1 MKQSITC
8 KVLKLLKEIP
18 KGKVTTYKELA
29 IACNFKCYRAIGQIL
44 KRNPRPDLYP
54 CYRVIKSDGGI
65 GGYSGS
71 DPKSIKRKIG
81 QKIFKFYGQKDKH
94 EGGNSRNN
102 FERYKTECK
111 EES

>member
-54 CYRVIKSDGGI
+54 CYRVIKSDGRI

-81 QKIFKFYGQKDKH
+81 LLKKDGIKIKNGKIDLNKYLFRF
-94 EGGNSRNN
+94 R
-102 FERYKTECK
+102 RT
-111 EES
+111 